1 MLLIFHCTSVGI
13 VVGLYPSL
21 FIFLTRSNFLL
32 VAGDVFGDGDLL
44 TLEAAVKMAVGCVV
58 PGLRRRRALIKKS
71 ETGWRSERK
80 IASRARVAA
89 SEALG
94 SGGESI
100 TCVIARG
107 GGIEGEKEGRA
118 GM

>member
-1 MLLIFHCTSVGI
+1 M
-13 VVGLYPSL
+13 
-21 FIFLTRSNFLL
+21 
-32 VAGDVFGDGDLL
+32 VFGDGDLL

-58 PGLRRRRALIKKS
+58 HGLRRRRALIKKS

-89 SEALG
+89 AEALG
-94 SGGESI
+94 SGRAESI